1 MKSAT
6 RVLDILEM
14 LAIDPSQLGVSEIA
28 RRLRIPKSSTHML
41 LATLEGRG
49 YVVSDDA
56 RRFRLHPSFRAE
68 SRTWVGGA
76 RVARLLPL
84 AREAMRRLVGVTRE
98 TSFLGVRRDER
109 HFQCIEKVV
118 GDKEG
123 AFDMDLGGPRPMHA
137 GSIGLVLLAFEP
149 PDRAERLLR
158 SEPLTRVTTHTI
170 CEPERLRR
178 VLADVRTQGFAI
190 VRGSGIIGAASVS
203 APIYDANGAV
213 IAGMTVT
220 APLSRFDAILDDA
233 RSELLRTTA
242 LLSEELAGAE
252 AATV

>member
-1 MKSAT
+1 
-6 RVLDILEM
+6 M

-56 RRFRLHPSFRAE
+56 RRFRLHPSFRGE
-68 SRTWVGGA
+68 PRTWVGGA

-84 AREAMRRLVGVTRE
+84 ARAAMQRLTEITRE

-109 HFQCIEKVV
+109 HFQCIEKRVPV
-118 GDKEG
+118 RDG
-123 AFDMDLGGPRPMHA
+123 AFDMDLGGPRPLHA
-137 GSIGLVLLAFEP
+137 GSIGLILLAFEP
-149 PDRAERLLR
+149 PDRTERLLR
-158 SEPLTRVTTHTI
+158 STALARVTTRTI
-170 CEPERLRR
+170 CEPEHLRL

-190 VRGSGIIGAASVS
+190 VRDSGIIGASSVA
-203 APIYDANGAV
+203 APIFDANGAV

-220 APLSRFDAILDDA
+220 SPSARFDAILDDA
-233 RSELLRTTA
+233 KAELLDTTT
-242 LLSEELAGAE
+242 LLSEELALAD